1 MSVFAKPYNSSKYFS
16 YQRGKIITEKY
27 WERPTYS
34 KLKEFLLEIKNDSEI
49 MKDYDLYLVGDV
61 LWNFNNT
68 EDIDII
74 IIGNPTSY
82 IVLEDYMHYM
92 YDIAFN
98 KYNILIDISWVN
110 TKPEDIIYTSDL
122 NFSYDNDFL
131 RIGYVRKQIGE
142 EYEELDLRTNPSFS
156 TQGDYLIKGNFK
168 NINFKESF
176 INKIKTTSNS
186 IIKTTF
192 PVKEF
197 LENDEEYFLKNINKL
212 QYL

>member
-1 MSVFAKPYNSSKYFS
+1 MSVFAKPYNPSKYFS
-16 YQRGKIITEKY
+16 YQRGKIITEQP
-27 WERPTYS
+27 WELPTYS
-34 KLKEFLLEIKNDSEI
+34 KLKEFLLEIKNDSDV
-49 MKDYDLYLVGDV
+49 MKDYNLYFVGDV
-61 LWNFNNT
+61 LWGFNNT
-68 EDIDII
+68 WDIDII
-74 IIGNPTSY
+74 MIGNPSSY
-82 IVLEDYMHYM
+82 IVLEDYMHYI
-92 YDIAFN
+92 YDIALN

-110 TKPEDIIYTSDL
+110 TKPSDIIYTPDF

-142 EYEELDLRTNPSFS
+142 EYEELDLRTNLLFS
-156 TQGDYLIKGNFK
+156 IQGDYLIKGNFK

-176 INKIKTTSNS
+176 IDKIKTTSNS

-197 LENDEEYFLKNINKL
+197 LENDEEYFLKNTNKL

>member
-1 MSVFAKPYNSSKYFS
+1 MSVFAKPYNPSKYFS

-27 WERPTYS
+27 WEQPTYS
-34 KLKEFLLEIKNDSEI
+34 KVKEFLLEIKNDSNI
-49 MKDYDLYLVGDV
+49 MKDYNLYLVGDI
-61 LWNFNNT
+61 LWGFNNT
-68 EDIDII
+68 WDIDII
-74 IIGNPTSY
+74 MIGNPSSY
-82 IVLEDYMHYM
+82 IVLEDYMHYI
-92 YDIAFN
+92 YDIALN

-110 TKPEDIIYTSDL
+110 TKPEDITYTPNY
-122 NFSYDNDFL
+122 NFSYDNEFL

-156 TQGDYLIKGNFK
+156 VQGDYLIKGNFK

-176 INKIKTTSNS
+176 INKIKSTSNS

-197 LENDEEYFLKNINKL
+197 LENNEDYFLKNINKL

>member
-1 MSVFAKPYNSSKYFS
+1 MSVFAKPYNPSKYFS
-16 YQRGKIITEKY
+16 YQRGKIITEQPWK
-27 WERPTYS
+27 RPTYS
-34 KLKEFLLEIKNDSEI
+34 RIKEFLFEIQNTSEI
-49 MKDYDLYLVGDV
+49 MKDYDLYLLGGV
-61 LWNFNNT
+61 LWDFNNT
-68 EDIDII
+68 WDVDINLM
-74 IIGNPTSY
+74 GNPTSY

-197 LENDEEYFLKNINKL
+197 LENDEEYFIKNTNKL

>member
-27 WERPTYS
+27 WEQPTYS
-34 KLKEFLLEIKNDSEI
+34 KLKEFLLEIKNDSDI
-49 MKDYDLYLVGDV
+49 MKDYDLYLVGDI
-61 LWNFNNT
+61 LWGFNT
-68 EDIDII
+68 EDINII
-74 IIGNPTSY
+74 MVGNPTSY

-92 YDIAFN
+92 YDIALN
-98 KYNILIDISWVN
+98 KYNILIDVSWVN
-110 TKPEDIIYTSDL
+110 TKPEDIIYTPDL
-122 NFSYDNDFL
+122 NFSYNNDFL

-156 TQGDYLIKGNFK
+156 VQGDYLIKGNFK

-197 LENDEEYFLKNINKL
+197 LENDEEYFLKNTNKL

>member
-197 LENDEEYFLKNINKL
+197 LENDEEYFLKNTNKL